1 MSRDFEPL
9 AHRSPSNFSGR
20 STQFH
25 TFLEQRQMPLLQA
38 ADERRRQIDSIDKLR
53 AHNEFMR
60 KTFIEKMGGIPPR
73 DCPLNPRITTVTDR
87 GDYTVEGV
95 VFNSREGVYV
105 TASLY
110 IPKGLTEPS
119 PAVLYYSGHTD
130 NSRMHP
136 RYQEVCQTLVN
147 AGLIVLAMDPTGQGE
162 RKNFYDPATGQ
173 NPIPNSVPDHDCCG
187 VPSIATGRFLTRY
200 FVGDQ
205 LAAVDYMLTRP
216 EIDPRRIGVTGC
228 SGGGIQSLL
237 SMTLDDRIAA
247 AAPATFVSTRREIQY
262 TCQSQ
267 DSEQIWYG
275 CAAYG
280 FDHFEPLLIFA
291 PKPVL
296 LLTVSSDFFPIE
308 GAYEVYNEAKRI
320 YSLFGKEENV
330 SIFEDD
336 ACHGYTQPLAE
347 QAAVFFC
354 KVFHT
359 PKREGGIRRAVP
371 DKEMYVTGCGNVKG
385 EFPDARAITDETA
398 IFAKELRTNRKNR
411 DPREVRDWLW
421 EKVRHARIPCP
432 ARPRVDD
439 ADNAAYIGDYT
450 GKSVMWWVQKNLA
463 AFGVLICK
471 GKDPLVKPR
480 PTVIALWDHG
490 TKSIANREEWIKAQ
504 CDAGKQVLVVDLPG
518 VGAIEQA
525 HVWGWSAYRDAYG
538 TMYKMCC
545 DLLYMGD
552 SMAAMQTY
560 HLLRTVE
567 MLKDYWQIDDISL
580 YCDGQEGVCGI
591 MAGYLGGIR
600 REYGESLLTNVEEQI
615 LSQRPLRYDNTLCY
629 LVPGMLEYFDYDELM

>member
-9 AHRSPSNFSGR
+9 NYRSPSSFSGR

-25 TFLEQRQMPLLQA
+25 VFLEQRQMSLLQA
-38 ADERRRQIDSIDKLR
+38 ADERRGQIDSIDKLR
-53 AHNEFMR
+53 THNEFMR
-60 KTFIEKMGGIPPR
+60 KTFLDKMGGLPAR
-73 DCPLNPRITTVTDR
+73 DCPLNPRVTHVTDR
-87 GDYTVEGV
+87 GTYTVEGV
-95 VFNSREGVYV
+95 VFNSRKGVYV

-110 IPKGLTEPS
+110 IPKGLMAPS
-119 PAVLYYSGHTD
+119 AAVLFFSGHTD
-130 NSRMHP
+130 TARMAP
-136 RYQEVCQTLVN
+136 RYQEVCQTLAN

-162 RKNFYDPATGQ
+162 RKNFYDPETGQ
-173 NPIPNSVPDHDCCG
+173 NPVPNSVPDHDCCG
-187 VPSIATGRFLTRY
+187 VPSLATGRFLTRY
-200 FVGDQ
+200 FLSDQ

-228 SGGGIQSLL
+228 SGGGLQSLL
-237 SMTLDDRIAA
+237 SMTVDDRIAA

-267 DSEQIWYG
+267 DSEQIWPG

-280 FDHFEPLLIFA
+280 FDHFEPLLLFA

-308 GAYEVYNEAKRI
+308 GAYEVYDEAKRI
-320 YSLFGKEENV
+320 YSLFGKEENI

-359 PKREGGIRRAVP
+359 PRRENGVRRAVP
-371 DKEMYVTGCGNVKG
+371 DEEMYVTKCGNVKG
-385 EFPDARAITDETA
+385 EFPDARTIPDETA
-398 IFAKELRTNRKNR
+398 IFAQELKSKRKT
-411 DPREVRDWLW
+411 REARVWLQ
-421 EKVRHARIPCP
+421 EKVNHARIPCP

-439 ADNAAYIGDYT
+439 AQNAAYIGDYT
-450 GKSVMWWVQKNLA
+450 GKSAMWWVQKNLS

-471 GKDPLVKPR
+471 GKDPLVQPR
-480 PTVIALWDHG
+480 PTVIALWDNG
-490 TKSIANREEWIKAQ
+490 TRAIADREEWIKAQ

-525 HVWGWSAYRDAYG
+525 HVWGWGGYRAAYG

-545 DLLYMGD
+545 DLMYMDD

-560 HLLRTVE
+560 HTLRTVE
-567 MLKDYWQIDDISL
+567 MLKEYWQIDDVTL
-580 YCDGQEGVCGI
+580 YCDGQEGVYGI
-591 MAGYLGGIR
+591 MAGYLSGLK
-600 REYGESLLTNVEEQI
+600 REYGEGLLTNVEEQI
-615 LSQRPLRYDNTLCY
+615 LSRRPLCYDNTLSY
-629 LVPGMLEYFDYDELM
+629 LVPGMLAYFDYDELM